1 MRNNL
6 LTVVCQPNSRPYSR
20 LGLAI
25 AKKAAPAASQ
35 RNRIKRQVREY
46 FRKHQRELTGF
57 DLIFVAQPATARA
70 TRHQLLVAIDAL
82 WKQLLARC
90 APP

>member
-1 MRNNL
+1 M
-6 LTVVCQPNSRPYSR
+6 QHPR

-35 RNRIKRQVREY
+35 RNRIKRHIREY
-46 FRKHQRELTGF
+46 FRKHQGELAGY
-57 DLIFVAQPATARA
+57 DLVFVAQPAAATAL
-70 TRHQLLVAIDAL
+70 RHELDASIDAL

-90 APP
+90 APE